1 MSVDGRAP
9 TLRDEFLLRPDVIYL
24 NHGSFGACPRPVFE
38 DYQRWQRELEDNP
51 AGFFSRRLKDYL
63 RGARG
68 ALAAYVGAEADD
80 LVYVPNA
87 TTGVNIVARS
97 LSLRGADEVL
107 GTDHEYGALERAWR
121 FICERHGAT
130 YVRASIPV
138 PVVSREQIVEAV
150 WSRVTSRTRVLFI
163 SHITAPTSLIL
174 PVEDLV
180 RRARDA
186 GILTVIDGAHA
197 PGQIPVDVTTL
208 GADFY
213 AGNCHKWLCAPK
225 GAGFLHA
232 RREVQPLLQ
241 PLIVSWG
248 WHAEKPGPSRF
259 IDEHELQG
267 TKDHAA
273 ALAVPAAIEFLKTH
287 DWNAVRS
294 RCHDLV
300 RAARSA
306 IRAMTASP
314 ALCPDDGTWFSQMAS
329 IPLPPCDPETIMAR
343 LHEAHGI
350 EVPVWNWN
358 GRQLMR
364 VSVQGYN
371 TRADIDALV
380 EALPM
385 VLKDQSD
392 TSFASR
398 IDDSPPV
405 ERRLP

>member
-1 MSVDGRAP
+1 MPVDGRAP
-9 TLRDEFLLRPDVIYL
+9 ALRDEFLLRPDVIYL

-38 DYQRWQRELEDNP
+38 TYQRWQRELEYNP
-51 AGFFSRRLKDYL
+51 VDFFTRRLKDLL
-63 RGARG
+63 RDARG
-68 ALAAYVGAEADD
+68 ALAAFVGAEADD

-87 TTGVNIVARS
+87 TTGVNIVAHS
-97 LSLRGADEVL
+97 LSLGRGDEVL
-107 GTDHEYGALERAWR
+107 GTDHEYGALDRAWR

-138 PVVSREQIVEAV
+138 PVVSREHVVDAV

-163 SHITAPTSLIL
+163 SHITAPTALIF
-174 PVEDLV
+174 PVEALV

-197 PGQIPVDVTTL
+197 PGQIPVDVTAL

-248 WHAEKPGPSRF
+248 WQAEKPGPSRF
-259 IDEHELQG
+259 IDEQERQG
-267 TKDHAA
+267 TRDHAA
-273 ALAVPAAIEFLKTH
+273 FLSVPAAIEFLTTH
-287 DWNAVRS
+287 DWDAVR
-294 RCHDLV
+294 RACQGLL

-306 IRAMTASP
+306 IGTITGIP
-314 ALCPDDGTWFSQMAS
+314 PLCPDDGTWFSQMAS
-329 IPLPPCDPETIMAR
+329 IPLPPCDPEAITQR
-343 LHEAHGI
+343 LYEAHRI

-371 TRADIDALV
+371 TQADLNALV
-380 EALPM
+380 EALGS
-385 VLKDQSD
+385 VLRE
-392 TSFASR
+392 TAG
-398 IDDSPPV
+398 PV
-405 ERRLP
+405 TAP

>member
-1 MSVDGRAP
+1 MPVDGRAP
-9 TLRDEFLLRPDVIYL
+9 ALRDEFLLRPDVVFL

-38 DYQRWQRELEDNP
+38 GYQRWQRELEDNP
-51 AGFFSRRLKDYL
+51 VDFFARRLRDLL
-63 RGARG
+63 RDARG
-68 ALAAYVGAEADD
+68 ALAAFIGAEADD

-97 LSLRGADEVL
+97 LSLGRGDEVL
-107 GTDHEYGALERAWR
+107 GTDHEYGALDRTWR
-121 FICERHGAT
+121 FICERHGAN

-138 PVVSREQIVEAV
+138 PVVSREDIVDAL

-163 SHITAPTSLIL
+163 SHITAPTALIF
-174 PVEDLV
+174 PVAELV

-197 PGQIPVDVTTL
+197 PGQIPVNVTAL

-248 WHAEKPGPSRF
+248 WQAEKPGPSRF
-259 IDEHELQG
+259 IDEQERQG
-267 TKDHAA
+267 TRDHAA
-273 ALAVPAAIEFLKTH
+273 FLAVPAAIEFLEAH
-287 DWNAVRS
+287 DWDAVR
-294 RCHDLV
+294 RECHSLL

-306 IRAMTASP
+306 IGTMTGMP
-314 ALCPDDGTWFSQMAS
+314 QLCPDDRTWFSQMAS
-329 IPLPPCDPETIMAR
+329 IPLPPCDPEAIMQR
-343 LHEAHGI
+343 LYEAHRV
-350 EVPVWNWN
+350 EVPVWSWN
-358 GRQLMR
+358 GRQLIR

-371 TRADIDALV
+371 TRADIDALI
-380 EALPM
+380 EALGK
-385 VLKDQSD
+385 VLRE
-392 TSFASR
+392 TAG
-398 IDDSPPV
+398 PV
-405 ERRLP
+405 TAP